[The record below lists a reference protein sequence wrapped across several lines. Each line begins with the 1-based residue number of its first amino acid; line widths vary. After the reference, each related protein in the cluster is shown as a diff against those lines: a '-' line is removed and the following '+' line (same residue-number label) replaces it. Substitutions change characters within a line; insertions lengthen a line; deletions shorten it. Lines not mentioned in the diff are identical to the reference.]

1 MFRCSVSHPRFR
13 DSGPTENCI
22 FVFPR
27 TRLWI
32 RHQGKKPF
40 VTDTS
45 VVTLYNRG
53 QHYTREP
60 LAPEG
65 DCCEW
70 FAVDPRLLREAVSAF
85 DPAVEDRPEAPF
97 RFSFGKSSPAT
108 YLHQRSL
115 FTRLCDGALGGDQAL
130 VVEEEVLSLL
140 HEVLVTT
147 YRFWEGEVD
156 RGLVRPE
163 PDPLDVATRARLVLA
178 ETCCENHS
186 LAEIARRVGVSPF
199 YLCRSFRAATGST
212 LHAYRT
218 DLRLREALNRLGD
231 HGRDL
236 TGLALDLGFSSHSH
250 FTATFRR
257 AFDATPSSVRRQVES
272 NAARR

>member
-1 MFRCSVSHPRFR
+1 
-13 DSGPTENCI
+13 
-22 FVFPR
+22 
-27 TRLWI
+27 
-32 RHQGKKPF
+32 
-40 VTDTS
+40 
-45 VVTLYNRG
+45 
-53 QHYTREP
+53 
-60 LAPEG
+60 
-65 DCCEW
+65 
-70 FAVDPRLLREAVSAF
+70 
-85 DPAVEDRPEAPF
+85 
-97 RFSFGKSSPAT
+97 
-108 YLHQRSL
+108 
-115 FTRLCDGALGGDQAL
+115 L

-140 HEVLVTT
+140 HEVLATT
-147 YRFWEGEVD
+147 YRFWEPGVD

-163 PDPLDVATRARLVLA
+163 PDPRDVATRARLVLA

-186 LAEIARRVGVSPF
+186 LSDIARRVGVSPF

-250 FTATFRR
+250 FTAAFRR
-257 AFDATPSSVRRQVES
+257 AFGATPSSVRRQVES